1 MTERP
6 DRPDLPD
13 QTSSGSEQPHEG
25 RPSALDRRGFLV
37 GSALGVGALGLLG
50 CGDNECPD
58 PGMPPVDAVPVA
70 DSGSAMVDAQPPVG
84 DFALAEVS
92 IAELQA
98 GMAAD
103 TWTSK
108 QITELYL
115 ARIAAIDR
123 EGPKLGAVIEV
134 NPDAVMIAE
143 ALDQERADGAVRG
156 PLHGIPIL
164 LKDNIATADQT
175 HTSAGALALAES
187 RAPQDSFV
195 AQRLRDAGAV
205 ILGKANLSE
214 WANFRSFR
222 SSSGWSGRGRQCR
235 NPYVLDRNPS
245 GSSSGSAVAA
255 SASMVAAALGTETN
269 GSIVSPA
276 SANGLVGVKPTVGL
290 VSRSRVIPISHTQ
303 DTVGPLARTVRDAA
317 IVLGALTGVDPDD
330 PATAASDGQSH
341 TDYTQFLNADA
352 LSGARIGVARNQF
365 GFHSEVDARIDEAIE
380 AMRDRGAVIVDPVE
394 IPVFGDF
401 QGVTLDILLYEFKA
415 GLNAYLADLGADAPV
430 STLADI
436 IAFNEANAS
445 TSLPYF
451 GQELLLLAE
460 AKGPLTDQEYIDAID
475 LVGPIAREQGIDR
488 ALADDSLDAIIAPTG
503 GPAWPTDLVTGDH
516 FLGGSSTASAVAGY
530 PIVTVPAGEVLGLP
544 VGMSF
549 IASAWSEPTLLAL
562 AYAFEQATQHRKA
575 PGYLPTLEL
584 P

>member
-13 QTSSGSEQPHEG
+13 QTSSDPKQPDEG
-25 RPSALDRRGFLV
+25 PSALGRRGFLV

-58 PGMPPVDAVPVA
+58 LGMTPVDAVPVA

-92 IAELQA
+92 IAELQE

-115 ARIAAIDR
+115 ERIAAIDR

-143 ALDQERADGAVRG
+143 ALDQERADGTVRG

-187 RAPQDSFV
+187 LAPEDSFV

-330 PATAASDGQSH
+330 DATAASEGQSH
-341 TDYTQFLNADA
+341 TDYTQFLDADA

-430 STLADI
+430 STLAEI

-460 AKGPLTDQEYIDAID
+460 EKGPLTDQEYIDAIE

-488 ALADDSLDAIIAPTG
+488 ALADDNLDAIIAPTG

>member
-1 MTERP
+1 MSDHRRHDDESPT
-6 DRPDLPD
+6 PD
-13 QTSSGSEQPHEG
+13 QATPT
-25 RPSALDRRGFLV
+25 ALDRRGFLV
-37 GSALGVGALGLLG
+37 GGALGVGALGLLA
-50 CGDNECPD
+50 CGDNHCED
-58 PGMPPVDAVPVA
+58 PPATPDAVPA
-70 DSGSAMVDAQPPVG
+70 PDAGAMVDAGGPG
-84 DFALAEVS
+84 EFALEEVS
-92 IAELQA
+92 ISELQDSMTA
-98 GMAAD
+98 GTRTA
-103 TWTSK
+103 K
-108 QITELYL
+108 EITELYL
-115 ARIAAIDR
+115 ARIEAIN
-123 EGPKLGAVIEV
+123 EQGPSLRAVIEV
-134 NPDAVMIAE
+134 NPDAVTIAE
-143 ALDQERADGAVRG
+143 ALDQERADGTVRG

-175 HTSAGALALAES
+175 VTSAGALALAGS
-187 RAPQDSFV
+187 RASQDSFV

-222 SSSGWSGRGRQCR
+222 ASSGWSGRGRQCR

-276 SANGLVGVKPTVGL
+276 SANGVVGVKPTVGL

-317 IVLGALTGVDPDD
+317 IVLGALTGIDPDD

-341 TDYTQFLNADA
+341 TDYTQFLDADA

-365 GFHSEVDARIDEAIE
+365 GFHTEVDARMNTAIE
-380 AMRDRGAVIVDPVE
+380 AMRQAGAVIVDPVQ
-394 IPVFGDF
+394 IPVFADF

-415 GLNAYLADLGADAPV
+415 GVNAYLADLGTDAPV
-430 STLADI
+430 QDLAAI
-436 IAFNEANAS
+436 IAFNEANAD

-451 GQELLLLAE
+451 GQELLTLAQE
-460 AKGPLTDQEYIDAID
+460 KGPLTDQAYLDA
-475 LVGPIAREQGIDR
+475 LALAGPIARENGIDL
-488 ALADDSLDAIIAPTG
+488 ALTTDNLDAIVAPTG

-516 FLGGSSTASAVAGY
+516 FLGGSSTPSAVAGY
-530 PIVTVPAGEVLGLP
+530 PIVTVPAGDLFGLP
-544 VGMSF
+544 VGISF
-549 IASAWSEPTLLAL
+549 IGGAWSEPTLLAL
-562 AYAFEQATQHRKA
+562 AYSFEQATMHRTR
-575 PGYLPTLEL
+575 PRFLPTLEL